1 MRRDKE
7 DGVPVPVL
15 RWQSEQQRD
24 DRASQPWQRVRQLVL
39 LRMAKS
45 AMQRENICT
54 HARGAKRPCGQ
65 PARRGESACSI
76 THQRDAR
83 AHRRAGRARKRKK
96 HRLGH
101 AAGPPRAARE
111 MTMESMTMKQLFA
124 PWELAAW
131 TVRPCLCRSASASVL
146 VLWSRGAFSS
156 ASLLSNLPE
165 MTSHMAAVM
174 F

>member
-101 AAGPPRAARE
+101 AAGPPRGRE
-111 MTMESMTMKQLFA
+111 GDDDGIYDYEAVVCSVGTSCMDSEALF
-124 PWELAAW
+124 
-131 TVRPCLCRSASASVL
+131 V
-146 VLWSRGAFSS
+146 
-156 ASLLSNLPE
+156 
-165 MTSHMAAVM
+165 
-174 F
+174 